1 MQYLKHLILCITFS
15 SSVVQAQDAIY
26 KKDGSILRGVL
37 IEQDFQNDIYKIQL
51 PGGSI
56 LVAKE
61 SDIKKITKEEVITP
75 VKGVES
81 ELKIL
86 ASDSRS
92 RLNNTTPTNNQ
103 LTTIYSN
110 SINSIFYV
118 GTASHSITYR
128 YTGYIYEDFR
138 LKRKKLEDRSV
149 YQGIKFGFQKVYSEH
164 IATHY
169 ALSIGSLY
177 AIEITDEDDN
187 ILERYTDEELTNT
200 DYLGLSASIIVSTNL
215 QKGWQF
221 STGLG
226 ILRDEYFNKYGD
238 DTFTSLALELGTG
251 YAWETIQVGLQF
263 EGVLSG
269 DYDDK
274 LSVSSFH
281 LQLGVHL

>member
-37 IEQDFQNDIYKIQL
+37 IEQDFQNGIYKIQL

-75 VKGVES
+75 VKGVKS

-128 YTGYIYEDFR
+128 YTDYIYEDFR

-149 YQGIKFGFQKVYSEH
+149 YQGIKFGFQKIYSEH